1 MFALLSNDDDCS
13 LNKYLIFSLEHFHD
27 DDNTA
32 ISYITANESSNPNNI
47 RKVYFHTVIMLYNI
61 FNNI

>member
-1 MFALLSNDDDCS
+1 MFALFSNDDDCS
-13 LNKYLIFSLEHFHD
+13 LNKYLIFS
-27 DDNTA
+27 NTA

-61 FNNI
+61 FNTI